1 MSYYKEQIPALID
14 NIKIAIEQCMNII
27 SQEIDSEINDD
38 KLHAV
43 LKAKRMAA
51 EDVKF
56 YSKEIDLLQD
66 ELSGKKEEKE
76 EKEEKPTQNRAKAFA
91 ESIKE

>member
-66 ELSGKKEEKE
+66 ELNGKNAEENTEGEEKGNTV
-76 EKEEKPTQNRAKAFA
+76 KQFSKK
-91 ESIKE
+91 

>member
-1 MSYYKEQIPALID
+1 MKTTYYKKQIPSLIS
-14 NIKIAIEQCMNII
+14 NIKVAINQCMDII
-27 SQEIDSEINDD
+27 SQEIDKTINDD

-56 YSKEIDLLQD
+56 YSKEIDLLEAELLGKTD
-66 ELSGKKEEKE
+66 EKTDLEVDGNIVKKFTK
-76 EKEEKPTQNRAKAFA
+76 Q
-91 ESIKE
+91 